1 MEEKFADI
9 LEKNEKITKVYKPNK
24 AKYWTGFILTSK
36 LCWIWVFLGLLVS
49 IPEEGKSFN
58 TELFGLA
65 FAITGAIFVVG
76 MLLTILFGAI
86 YYKNRYYAYTN
97 KRIIIRSGVIGIDYK
112 SLEFKTLTATTVNV
126 TFLDKVLGRNTGN
139 LRFGSPSAPMG
150 NIYAANPYV
159 FKHLVKPYDT
169 LREIKELID
178 SCEETTAA
186 VKTSTKK

>member
-1 MEEKFADI
+1 MEEKFADV
-9 LEKNEKITKVYKPNK
+9 LEKNEKIIKVYKPNK
-24 AKYWTGFILTSK
+24 CKFWTAYTLISIFS
-36 LCWIWVFLGLLVS
+36 WIWVFLGLLIS
-49 IPEEGKSFN
+49 IPEEGKSFDVGS
-58 TELFGLA
+58 FGLL

-97 KRIIIRSGVIGIDYK
+97 KRIIIRSGIIGIDYK

-126 TFLDKVLGRNTGN
+126 TFLDKVLCRNTGN

-150 NIYAANPYV
+150 NIYAANPYT

-178 SCEETTAA
+178 SCEETAT
-186 VKTSTKK
+186 VKASAKK